1 MSEKKKTEV
10 KNEQKKNEEKKAET
24 EQMYLEMC
32 DQLKKKYDEV
42 EYMKTKLTMQN
53 TDLKK
58 EILTA
63 YGISRLLDNLIS
75 NCYDVEMEVVCLSES
90 LRGHLSNVIDD
101 II

>member
-1 MSEKKKTEV
+1 MSEKKTE
-10 KNEQKKNEEKKAET
+10 KKNEEKKVES

-42 EYMKTKLTMQN
+42 EYIKVKLTMQN

-63 YGISRLLDNLIS
+63 YGLSRVLDNLIN
-75 NCYDVEMEVVCLSES
+75 NCFDVDMEVVCLSES

>member
-1 MSEKKKTEV
+1 MSDNKTE
-10 KNEQKKNEEKKAET
+10 KKNEEKKVES

-42 EYMKTKLTMQN
+42 EYIKAKLTMQN

-63 YGISRLLDNLIS
+63 YGLSRILDNLIN
-75 NCYDVEMEVVCLSES
+75 NCFDVDMEVVCLSES